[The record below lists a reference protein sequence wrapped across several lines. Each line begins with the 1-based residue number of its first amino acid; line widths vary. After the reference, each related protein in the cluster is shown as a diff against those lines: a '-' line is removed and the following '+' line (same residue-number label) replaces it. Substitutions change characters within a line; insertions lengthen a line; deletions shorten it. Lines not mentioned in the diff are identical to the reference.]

1 MKNFIKALLII
12 TVIVTVSCQKK
23 SGDELTIPFEKYQ
36 LENGLSVI
44 LHEDKSD
51 PIVSV
56 AIYYHV
62 GSNREVPG
70 RTGFAHLFEHMMF
83 QQSENVPED
92 QFFRLIQS
100 AGGTLN
106 GSTNQDRTNYYETVP
121 KNALEMVL
129 WMESDRMGY
138 LANTITKQA
147 FAIQQNVVQNEKR
160 QNYDNRPYGHSSTVM
175 ARAMF
180 PEGHPYNWT
189 TIGEIEDLF
198 NATVDDVKEF
208 HGRFYIPNNATLAI
222 TGDYD
227 REQVKELV
235 QK

>member
-1 MKNFIKALLII
+1 MQSVNPIFEIMKHLFNALLILALLAAA
-12 TVIVTVSCQKK
+12 SCQQKA
-23 SGDELTIPFEKYQ
+23 GDELSLPFEKYQ
-36 LENGLSVI
+36 LDNGLNVI
-44 LHEDKSD
+44 LHQDKSD

-62 GSNREVPG
+62 GSSREVPG

-92 QFFRLIQS
+92 QYFSLIQN

-138 LANTITKQA
+138 LTNTITKQA
-147 FAIQQNVVQNEKR
+147 FVNSAER
-160 QNYDNRPYGHSSTVM
+160 GS
-175 ARAMF
+175 
-180 PEGHPYNWT
+180 E
-189 TIGEIEDLF
+189 
-198 NATVDDVKEF
+198 
-208 HGRFYIPNNATLAI
+208 
-222 TGDYD
+222 
-227 REQVKELV
+227 
-235 QK
+235 

>member
-1 MKNFIKALLII
+1 MKNSVKAIL
-12 TVIVTVSCQKK
+12 IVTIFAFASCQQKAD
-23 SGDELTIPFEKYQ
+23 SELSIPFEKYE
-36 LENGLSVI
+36 LGNGLDVI
-44 LHEDKSD
+44 LHEDHSD
-51 PIVSV
+51 PIISV

-92 QFFRLIQS
+92 QYFRLIQS

-106 GSTNQDRTNYYETVP
+106 GSTSQDRTNYYETVP

-138 LANTITKQA
+138 LTNTITQQA

-175 ARAMF
+175 ARALF
-180 PEGHPYNWT
+180 PEGHPYSWT
-189 TIGEIEDLF
+189 TIGEMKDLF
-198 NATVDDVKEF
+198 NATIDDVKEF
-208 HGRFYIPNNATLAI
+208 HGKYYIP
-222 TGDYD
+222 
-227 REQVKELV
+227 
-235 QK
+235 

>member
-1 MKNFIKALLII
+1 MQSVNPIIKTMKNSSKVILIL
-12 TVIVTVSCQKK
+12 TLFAFAACQQKK
-23 SGDELTIPFEKYQ
+23 GEELSLPFEKYQ
-36 LENGLSVI
+36 LDNGLSVV
-44 LHEDKSD
+44 LHQDKSD

-92 QFFRLIQS
+92 QYFKLIQS

-129 WMESDRMGY
+129 
-138 LANTITKQA
+138 
-147 FAIQQNVVQNEKR
+147 
-160 QNYDNRPYGHSSTVM
+160 
-175 ARAMF
+175 
-180 PEGHPYNWT
+180 
-189 TIGEIEDLF
+189 
-198 NATVDDVKEF
+198 
-208 HGRFYIPNNATLAI
+208 
-222 TGDYD
+222 
-227 REQVKELV
+227 
-235 QK
+235 